1 MSDDDDLRVD
11 MRKLAPAQQ
20 EALRMRVMG
29 AINDG
34 MSPTEAV
41 RVFGVS
47 PDSIRN
53 WRRRQETDRVQGLRS
68 GRPGRKPGEHTK
80 LTPAQEQALAQAL
93 LVYEP
98 HQLGLGG
105 TLWTAVKV
113 AALVQQLFGTTFTDR
128 GIRKILR
135 RLGLTFQRPDRRA
148 CQADPGAQQEWVEQ
162 TWPDLR
168 ERARVQG
175 ERVMFADQVGVRSDH
190 LSGRTWGLK
199 GHTPATT
206 RSGDRFGVNAMSA
219 ISPTGKL
226 YFTVFEGSFTARV
239 FIGFLDRLIK
249 HFSAKVHL
257 VVDQHSVHRSKAVRA
272 WVHDHAERIE
282 LHFLP
287 PYSPHLNPDELVN
300 ADLKRHLT
308 DEVITDRQRMRSQV
322 RSFFRSVQRLAGHVR
337 SYFQAPHTSYIT
349 RTI

>member
-1 MSDDDDLRVD
+1 
-11 MRKLAPAQQ
+11 
-20 EALRMRVMG
+20 
-29 AINDG
+29 

-47 PDSIRN
+47 LDSIHN
-53 WRRRQETDRVQGLRS
+53 WRRRQETEGTQGLRS
-68 GRPGRKPGEHTK
+68 GRPGRKPGERTK
-80 LTPAQEQALAQAL
+80 LTPDQEQALARAL
-93 LVYEP
+93 VEYEP
-98 HQLGLGG
+98 HQLGVGG

-113 AALVQQLFGTTFTDR
+113 AAVVQDLFGTTFTDR

-148 CQADPGAQQEWVEQ
+148 FQADPQAQQEWTEQ
-162 TWPDLR
+162 TWPGLR
-168 ERARVQG
+168 ERARAQG

-190 LSGRTWGLK
+190 LAGRTWGLS
-199 GHTPATT
+199 GRTPTTT
-206 RSGDRFGVNAMSA
+206 RSGNRFGVNAMSA

-226 YFTVFEGSFTARV
+226 YFTVFEGSFTAPV
-239 FIGFLDRLIK
+239 FLAFLGRLIK
-249 HFSAKVHL
+249 HFNTKVHL

-272 WVHDHAERIE
+272 WVADHAEQIE

-300 ADLKRHLT
+300 ADLKRYLA
-308 DEVITDRQRMRSQV
+308 DEVITDRHRMRAQV

-337 SYFQAPHTSYIT
+337 GYFQAPHTSYTI

>member
-47 PDSIRN
+47 PDSIHN
-53 WRRRQETDRVQGLRS
+53 WRRRQETDGTQGLRS

-98 HQLGLGG
+98 QELGLGG
-105 TLWTAVKV
+105 TLWTALKV

-148 CQADPGAQQEWVEQ
+148 SQADPGAQQEWVDQ